1 MTTTCSVPT
10 EVELCDEPVHVLEVP
25 PRPFHR
31 RFHRGNLTGGCAAV
45 AMVLGMTF
53 ARTASAIMLT
63 VVSLAACSSG
73 QEART
78 GGSIADEQV
87 TESSPPTTA
96 AGDETTTTASP
107 STTAATTTTTE
118 RAKTGTVQT
127 CTDGVELLDVDK
139 DGWGVCPTPTTTI
152 DPAIDADLAVLFAGQ
167 AVLDPEINLAGAIES
182 DIFSVESVDLINYV
196 AEPSTFQLAVTS
208 GYNGIEFR
216 DEVAWEIVGNLGFL
230 WSTENDLFRNDVGTI
245 KTGLELTVDTT
256 RYVAPYDLMVLV
268 ADRQITSTDWLNL
281 ARQP

>member
-1 MTTTCSVPT
+1 M
-10 EVELCDEPVHVLEVP
+10 
-25 PRPFHR
+25 
-31 RFHRGNLTGGCAAV
+31 V
-45 AMVLGMTF
+45 AMVPGMTF

-63 VVSLAACSSG
+63 VASLAGCSSG

-78 GGSIADEQV
+78 GSSITSAQADD
-87 TESSPPTTA
+87 SPSTTTA
-96 AGDETTTTASP
+96 ADDTTTTAAP
-107 STTAATTTTTE
+107 STTAAVTTTTE
-118 RAKTGTVQT
+118 RAKTGTVQS

-182 DIFSVESVDLINYV
+182 DIFSVESVDLINFQ
-196 AEPSTFQLAVTS
+196 AEPPTFQLAVTS

-230 WSTENDLFRNDVGTI
+230 WSTDNALFRNDVGTL
-245 KTGLELTVDTT
+245 KTSLELTVDTK
-256 RYVAPYDLMVLV
+256 RYLAPYDLMVLV
-268 ADRQITSTDWLNL
+268 ADRKVTSTDWLNL